1 MFYNFDFVDII
12 ILCYLGLFK
21 KARRNEMITMGGCLL
36 NKKAIGTD
44 DGALPFMCRVEMMCS
59 PLVRNVIKNLNLEEK
74 LPNHCQFHS

>member
-1 MFYNFDFVDII
+1 
-12 ILCYLGLFK
+12 
-21 KARRNEMITMGGCLL
+21 MITMGGCLL